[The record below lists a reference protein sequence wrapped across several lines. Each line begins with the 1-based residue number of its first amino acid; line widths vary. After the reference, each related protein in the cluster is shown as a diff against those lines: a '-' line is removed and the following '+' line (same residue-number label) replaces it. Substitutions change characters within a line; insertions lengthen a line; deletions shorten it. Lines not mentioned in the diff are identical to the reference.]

1 MIAEAV
7 EAEAAASVR
16 RESTQ
21 SGGPAMA
28 TNLAIDDQLID
39 EARRAGN
46 HATDEDAV
54 AAALQQYVRWRKQL
68 QILEHFGTIDHDP
81 TYDYKKMR
89 KLDRIPEP

>member
-16 RESTQ
+16 RYLTH
-21 SGGPAMA
+21 SGGAAVP

-46 HATDEDAV
+46 HATDEEAV
-54 AAALQQYVRWRKQL
+54 SAALQHYVRWRKQL
-68 QILEHFGTIDHDP
+68 QILEHFGTIDYDP